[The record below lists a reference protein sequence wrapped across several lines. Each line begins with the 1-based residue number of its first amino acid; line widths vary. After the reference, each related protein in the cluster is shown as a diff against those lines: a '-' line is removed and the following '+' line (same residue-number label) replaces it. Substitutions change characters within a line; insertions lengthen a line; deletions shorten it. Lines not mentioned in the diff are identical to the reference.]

1 MYAVQDRGLYGFG
14 KQCIFITYTD
24 LQGSKVSS
32 QVAFIVTRAI
42 FLPAEVVSSVNSDT
56 HKTQI
61 QNEEYK

>member
-1 MYAVQDRGLYGFG
+1 MYAVQDHGLCGFG

-24 LQGSKVSS
+24 LQASKVSS
-32 QVAFIVTRAI
+32 QVAFIVTWAI
-42 FLPAEVVSSVNSDT
+42 LAAEVVSRVSSDI